1 MKCVLLAGGLG
12 TRLSEETNLLPKPMI
27 EIGGKPILWHIMK
40 HFSVFGISEFI
51 ICAGYKSNIIKDYFL
66 NYKANNSSLHIDLES
81 NQVRFESPKY
91 EGWKVSIIDTGLETN
106 TAGRLKLI
114 EKYIPEDEFLM
125 TYGDGV
131 GDINITD
138 LINFHKKH
146 KKLVTLT
153 ATIPEGRF
161 GAINIKEHQVISIK
175 EKLDTADKFINGG
188 FFVINKKA
196 LGYIDNLDEQWEMEP
211 LSKIAADGE
220 LMAYKHRG
228 FWKAMDH
235 LRDKIQLDKM
245 ASKKNP
251 PWKTWK

>member
-66 NYKANNSSLHIDLES
+66 NYKANNSSLHIDLKS
-81 NQVRFESPKY
+81 NEVRFESPKY

-161 GAINIKEHQVISIK
+161 GAINIEEHQVISIK

-196 LGYIDNLDEQWEMEP
+196 LEYIDNLDEQWEMEP